1 MLLGGVAGVGVS
13 QRRRALDSVTSQGVR
28 QTVEVVLA
36 PSQVVRG
43 EPAQLLLPG
52 RWDQLAAVG

>member
-13 QRRRALDSVTSQGVR
+13 QRRRALDPVTSQGVR

-36 PSQVVRG
+36 ASQVVRG
-43 EPAQLLLPG
+43 EPAQLRLPG
-52 RWDQLAAVG
+52 WWD